1 MRGGTPD
8 SELLSP
14 AALSAALRSVR
25 KPLFA
30 VRTDGKTLGFTT
42 EGAAIAFAPGGNIA
56 ADLEV
61 TAEDGSPALPP
72 LPLHGLAM
80 PVAPELLGDAGFREA
95 YGLRYAYVAGE
106 MANGIASAEIVEAM
120 GNAGMIGFFG
130 AAGLSLERVEAAI
143 DRIQRNLGA
152 PGSPHAKPYGFNLI
166 HSPSEPDL
174 EAAVADLY
182 LRRGVTRVCAS
193 AYLDL
198 TLPVVKYRLAGIHRA
213 EDGTVVTPN
222 KLIAKISRVEV
233 ARHFLAPAPE
243 RFVSTLVASGFLTA
257 EQAQL
262 AALVPV
268 AEDLTAEADSGGHT
282 DNRPAVSL
290 IPTIIALRDEMQA
303 RHRYA
308 VAPRVGA
315 AGGISTPAS
324 AAAAF
329 AMGAAYIVT
338 GSVNQACVEAGI
350 SAPVKQ
356 MLAEAGQADIVMAP
370 AADMFEM
377 GVKVQVLKRGTMFA
391 VRGRKLYEIYL
402 QYPSIDAIPAA
413 VRQPLERD
421 MFRCTLEE
429 AWASTKSYFATRDP
443 RQIARAEKDPKHL
456 MALVFRSYLG
466 QTSRWAIAGDSSRK
480 VDYQVWCGPAMGA
493 FNEWTRGSF
502 LEKAEARDVV
512 TVALNILYGTAIQL
526 RAASLQSQGIPVP
539 SEAASFQ
546 PLPRAE
552 VQAAIDADAVQD
564 DLDNSESLDC
574 EALAA
579 LDKTFPELAAA
590 ASVAP

>member
-1 MRGGTPD
+1 M
-8 SELLSP
+8 SL
-14 AALSAALRSVR
+14 ALRRVR

-30 VRTDGKTLGFTT
+30 LRDGSIATEGSVDFNAATTASSKESKSGGALPLLGF
-42 EGAAIAFAPGGNIA
+42 AP
-56 ADLEV
+56 
-61 TAEDGSPALPP
+61 PC
-72 LPLHGLAM
+72 
-80 PVAPELLGDAGFREA
+80 APELLGDEGFRSA

-130 AAGLSLERVEAAI
+130 AAGLSLERIEAAI
-143 DRIQRNLGA
+143 DRIQRNLGDK
-152 PGSPHAKPYGFNLI
+152 SYGFNLI

-174 EAAVADLY
+174 ETAVAELY

-198 TLPVVKYRLAGIHRA
+198 TLPVIRFRTAGIHRA
-213 EDGTVVTPN
+213 ADGSIVTPN
-222 KLIAKISRVEV
+222 HLIAKVSRVEV
-233 ARHFLAPAPE
+233 ARHFLSPPPE
-243 RFVSTLVASGFLTA
+243 RFLNMLIAAGHLTA
-257 EQAQL
+257 EQAAL
-262 AALVPV
+262 AALIPV
-268 AEDLTAEADSGGHT
+268 AEDITAEADSGGHT

-290 IPTIIALRDEMQA
+290 IPTMIALRDELQA
-303 RHRYA
+303 RFQFT

-391 VRGRKLYEIYL
+391 VRGRKLYDIYL
-402 QYPSIDAIPAA
+402 QYPSLEAIPAA

-421 MFRCTLEE
+421 LFRCTLEE
-429 AWASTKSYFATRDP
+429 AWTSTKAYFQTRDP
-443 RQIARAEKDPKHL
+443 RQIVRAEKDPKHM

-493 FNEWTRGSF
+493 FNEWTRGTF

-526 RAASLQSQGIPVP
+526 RAASLQSQGVPVP
-539 SEAASFQ
+539 STARAFAPMPRSAVQVAIDQDSIMSDSEESEAADIADNEELTSVA
-546 PLPRAE
+546 PRPSAE
-552 VQAAIDADAVQD
+552 
-564 DLDNSESLDC
+564 LRSSS
-574 EALAA
+574 
-579 LDKTFPELAAA
+579 LAAA
-590 ASVAP
+590 GGVAP